1 MYLELHLIQ
10 NFAPSSL
17 NRDDTNNPKDCEFGG
32 HRRARISSQC
42 LKRAMRL
49 DPSFARTT
57 QVELAK
63 RTRWLTHLLLEP
75 LVAVGKPGREAEEVV
90 NSFVI
95 EHMSKLDDKG
105 EKTAVLIY
113 LSAADVQEMTTV
125 LLENWSEILSTLQ
138 SAAGKSIKKSPVLAQ
153 LSKDLIKR
161 TKNGTSA
168 PDIAL
173 FGRMLAFQPEL
184 NLEAACQVAHAIST
198 HRVTMEMDYFTAVD
212 DLNSEGETGAGM
224 IGFIGFNSA
233 CFYRYAR
240 LDWPQLLKNLRGEVG
255 LTRRTV
261 EAFVRATI
269 AAIPKSKQNSTAAH
283 NPPSFILAIIR
294 EDGMGWSLV
303 NAFENPI
310 RAKSGTGLVA
320 PSVAALD
327 TYWGRLTDVYGTRS
341 IRAVVALSL
350 DPDLPLNRLAGQRVE
365 NLDALIEGVLAALPG
380 QEAQA

>member
-1 MYLELHLIQ
+1 
-10 NFAPSSL
+10 
-17 NRDDTNNPKDCEFGG
+17 
-32 HRRARISSQC
+32 
-42 LKRAMRL
+42 MRQ
-49 DPSFARTT
+49 DPIFARTT

-75 LVAVGKPGREAEEVV
+75 LVAVGKSGKEAEEVV

-105 EKTAVLIY
+105 EKTAALIY

-125 LLENWSEILSTLQ
+125 LLENWKEILSTLQ
-138 SAAGKSIKKSPVLAQ
+138 PAAGKSIKKSPVLAQ

-198 HRVTMEMDYFTAVD
+198 HRVIMEMDYFTAVD

-224 IGFIGFNSA
+224 IGFVGFNSA

-255 LTRRTV
+255 LTRRTA

-269 AAIPKSKQNSTAAH
+269 AAIPKGKQNSTAAH
-283 NPPSFILAIIR
+283 NPPSFILAVVR

-341 IRAVVALSL
+341 IRAVLALSL

-380 QEAQA
+380 QEAHA